1 MSEPSTATA
10 TPESPE
16 QRFLAELA
24 TGTAKVQQCADCEQ
38 KFFQPRT
45 HCPHC
50 HSARYN
56 WVPLTMNGVLHSY
69 TNLPAQKD
77 RAAYNVVLVDMADG
91 FRMMSTCP
99 GMELD
104 MNAIGQPLTA
114 RIDLGCTP
122 ARLVFGA
129 AA

>member
-1 MSEPSTATA
+1 MSEQATTAA
-10 TPESPE
+10 MPESPE

-24 TGTAKVQQCADCEQ
+24 TGTAKVQQCAECGQ

-50 HSARYN
+50 RSPRYS
-56 WVPLTMNGVLHSY
+56 WAPLSMTGVLHSY

-104 MNAIGQPLTA
+104 MSAIGQQLVA
-114 RIDLGCTP
+114 QIDLGCTP
-122 ARLVFGA
+122 ARIVFGA